1 MADEANREQPMFGIC
16 KNQVKVY
23 VQFKDQSQ
31 IKISHNLLIL
41 EEIS

>member
-1 MADEANREQPMFGIC
+1 LAEEGKWQERMFELC
-16 KNQVKVY
+16 KKRVKLY

-41 EEIS
+41 EEIY